1 MGQGLLATQN
11 PNVQSSTFKQSEL
24 KQSDSVDSYAQLKKE
39 TNFKDKYHVQK
50 KDASVFDGQ
59 FGMDKTNKIESLE
72 MVGWSH
78 PDAGHS
84 QKAIKWLKAL
94 DFGVDVYPKHLMD
107 NNK

>member
-1 MGQGLLATQN
+1 
-11 PNVQSSTFKQSEL
+11 
-24 KQSDSVDSYAQLKKE
+24 
-39 TNFKDKYHVQK
+39 
-50 KDASVFDGQ
+50 
-59 FGMDKTNKIESLE
+59 MDKTNKIESLE

-94 DFGVDVYPKHLMD
+94 DFGVDIYPKHLMD